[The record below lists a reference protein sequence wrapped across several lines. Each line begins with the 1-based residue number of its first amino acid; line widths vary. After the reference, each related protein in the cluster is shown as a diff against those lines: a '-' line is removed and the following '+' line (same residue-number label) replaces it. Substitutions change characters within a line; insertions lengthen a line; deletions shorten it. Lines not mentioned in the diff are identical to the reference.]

1 MVSLDEGKVTL
12 KSRNNI
18 DLTAKFP
25 ELLNMEKS
33 FRATCGLFDGEIV
46 ALDEDEAT
54 LEIQHYDGA
63 VEEIDFDS
71 WEEMEAFS
79 IEPPEDWS
87 GSLDIEREDYGVDLE
102 LTSPAE
108 HNNPLDE
115 LD

>member
-1 MVSLDEGKVTL
+1 MSHLPRIGEWYQSANGD
-12 KSRNNI
+12 
-18 DLTAKFP
+18 KF
-25 ELLNMEKS
+25 
-33 FRATCGLFDGEIV
+33 EIV

-102 LTSPAE
+102 LTSPPE
-108 HNNPLDE
+108 HTNPLDD